1 MQSRFDFSL
10 AANRSKYPNV
20 ANVENAL
27 VVVAVTDHFV
37 IGERRS
43 SIVVRLIDSSK
54 KGKPD
59 IQEEYDLASLGEVDS
74 ISGPLVDP
82 PRWMVSYKERVLAK
96 AGDQINQKPKK
107 GSQPL
112 PEKGVIG

>member
-1 MQSRFDFSL
+1 MQSRFDFSP
-10 AANRSKYPNV
+10 AANRSKYPDV

-43 SIVVRLIDSSK
+43 SIVVRLIDPSK
-54 KGKPD
+54 NGKPD

-74 ISGPLVDP
+74 ISGPLDDP

-96 AGDQINQKPKK
+96 AGDQINRKPKK